1 MLRLFACNLLG
12 SWLIKVGGLTMPI
25 TEAKDVETGKTFKAN
40 EISDD
45 NVYAQM
51 KLCVLVDESETMV
64 VPVRRRDALHF
75 RRLGGQQKFTACNR
89 APTTVE
95 HGKAVA
101 GLLDRLTNA
110 KGDLR
115 FVTYVFEDG
124 DQGANGK
131 EEQPI
136 FKVLSKSEYRWYS
149 ENQIRFDDGKYIQPD
164 ISGRDITKMGP
175 GSANPG
181 VIIEVIDTHPPEMET
196 FEKLMSLSR
205 SGYAVFFFLLK
216 DTRPFFAQFY
226 NSVRNVPPI
235 TQIRFSCALLRGALV
250 VNGERIFVKEKK
262 VRKLINAEAHVKLID
277 RLKAFGIVP

>member
-1 MLRLFACNLLG
+1 
-12 SWLIKVGGLTMPI
+12 MPI
-25 TEAKDVETGKTFKAN
+25 TEAKDVETGKAFQAN
-40 EISDD
+40 EIADD
-45 NVYAQM
+45 HVYAQM
-51 KLCVLVDESETMV
+51 RLCVLVDGGETIV
-64 VPVRRRDALHF
+64 VPVRRTDAWHF
-75 RRLGGQQKFTACNR
+75 RRLGGQQKFTACKR
-89 APTTVE
+89 ASTTVE

-101 GLLDRLTNA
+101 GLLDRLTEA

-115 FVTYVFEDG
+115 FVTYVFEHG
-124 DQGANGK
+124 NQGANGK

-136 FKVLSKSEYRWYS
+136 FKVLSKSEYRWYG

-164 ISGRDITKMGP
+164 ISGRDIAKMGP

-216 DTRPFFAQFY
+216 DTNPFFAQFY
-226 NSVRNVPPI
+226 NSVKNLSPV
-235 TQIRFSCALLRGALV
+235 TQIRFTCALLKGVLV
-250 VNGERIFVKEKK
+250 VNGERILLKEKR

-277 RLKAFGIVP
+277 KLKAFSIVP

>member
-1 MLRLFACNLLG
+1 
-12 SWLIKVGGLTMPI
+12 MPI
-25 TEAKDVETGKTFKAN
+25 TVAKDVETGKTFKAN
-40 EISDD
+40 EIADD

-51 KLCVLVDESETMV
+51 KLCVLVDGSETIV

-75 RRLGGQQKFTACNR
+75 RRLGGQQKFTACDR

-101 GLLDRLTNA
+101 GLLDRLTQA

-115 FVTYVFEDG
+115 FVTYVFEGG
-124 DQGANGK
+124 DQGANGRD
-131 EEQPI
+131 EQTI
-136 FKVLSKSEYRWYS
+136 FKLLSKSEYRWYG

-164 ISGRDITKMGP
+164 ISGRDIAKMGP

-181 VIIEVIDTHPPEMET
+181 VIIEVIDTHPPELET

-205 SGYAVFFFLLK
+205 SGYAVFFFLLRDK
-216 DTRPFFAQFY
+216 SPFFAQFY
-226 NSVRNVPPI
+226 NSIKNLPPI
-235 TQIRFSCALLRGALV
+235 TQVRFTCALLRGVLV
-250 VNGERIFVKEKK
+250 VNGERIVLKEKK
-262 VRKLINAEAHVKLID
+262 VRRLINAEAYVKLIE